1 VKLHHRDIFILYM
14 IICGDKKIDL
24 SSLRKT
30 FADWSR
36 AVRRS
41 DDLMRAPHVLPRKA
55 YSYNFEGAPG
65 CYFKKL
71 VTHEIASN

>member
-1 VKLHHRDIFILYM
+1 MSLFYTYM

-41 DDLMRAPHVLPRKA
+41 DDLMRAPHVIRVVSREHRAAILRN
-55 YSYNFEGAPG
+55 S
-65 CYFKKL
+65 
-71 VTHEIASN
+71 